1 MEKETH
7 LKQKDQRLIYVFN
20 RKDSTVNKI
29 KMRKKKMLVVRKKKK
44 ERRRKKKIQR
54 MR

>member
-1 MEKETH
+1 MEKETN

-29 KMRKKKMLVVRKKKK
+29 KMRKKNACCEKEEERKKKK
-44 ERRRKKKIQR
+44 EKNTT